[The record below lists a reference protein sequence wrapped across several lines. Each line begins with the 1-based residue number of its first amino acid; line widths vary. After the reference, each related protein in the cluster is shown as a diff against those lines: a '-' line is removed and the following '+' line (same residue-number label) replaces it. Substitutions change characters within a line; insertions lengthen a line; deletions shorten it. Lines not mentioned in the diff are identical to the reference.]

1 VKITEL
7 STTELHP
14 IIKTATETSRQHID
28 GMLTVKCNHP
38 ELGELVWI
46 QGSGETIVMIQA

>member
-38 ELGELVWI
+38 EHGELIWI